1 MTSLRFDCPA
11 LGLLHLHGSIT
22 QKYTLNG
29 MRTYLESLF
38 FLKKKKNY
46 IRGPTLYKSDT
57 LKTFGRGKKYG
68 QNVILLVSMIKYA
81 LNANNS

>member
-38 FLKKKKNY
+38 FFLKKNY

-57 LKTFGRGKKYG
+57 LKTFGRKKTIWSKRNSLSI
-68 QNVILLVSMIKYA
+68 NVKIRLKCEQ
-81 LNANNS
+81 

>member
-29 MRTYLESLF
+29 MRTYLERFF
-38 FLKKKKNY
+38 FLSFFKKN
-46 IRGPTLYKSDT
+46 I
-57 LKTFGRGKKYG
+57 TF
-68 QNVILLVSMIKYA
+68 VA
-81 LNANNS
+81 LHATKVRFID

>member
-38 FLKKKKNY
+38 FLKKKY

-57 LKTFGRGKKYG
+57 LKTFVRKKKSA
-68 QNVILLVSMIKYA
+68 QNVILLVLMLKYA

>member
-38 FLKKKKNY
+38 FLLKKNY
-46 IRGPTLYKSDT
+46 IRGPALYKSDT
-57 LKTFGRGKKYG
+57 LKTFGRKKKSSV
-68 QNVILLVSMIKYA
+68 QNVILLVSM
-81 LNANNS
+81 LNTP